1 MIFSSVG
8 ARRIEETYHCR
19 HDQLA
24 VLLNLVCPGKAQF
37 DKGQT
42 DKPPLRDTLP
52 TTKSPTYSKKRLKK
66 KNLLPIDFNA
76 TYYPNTENT
85 CTCIRP
91 QQINPP
97 LTRHVLST
105 CIQTD
110 QSTYSGYNTRLLANR
125 VRPPC
130 DDADWIQ
137 IICKSFGRTVVW
149 KR

>member
-1 MIFSSVG
+1 MINSPCYLTWF
-8 ARRIEETYHCR
+8 AQERRNLTKDRLTNHRSETHCQR
-19 HDQLA
+19 RSRQLI
-24 VLLNLVCPGKAQF
+24 PRSG
-37 DKGQT
+37 
-42 DKPPLRDTLP
+42 
-52 TTKSPTYSKKRLKK
+52 SK

-149 KR
+149 KRWCGPSLDACEPVVNR